1 MMKTN
6 MMNGT
11 VERRRRWA
19 RGALASALAA
29 TLALFGCVGGT
40 YGDNAAEGVGAAGE
54 GGAAANTETVDWD
67 ALIDI
72 AGMDFDY
79 SDRDKDASYD
89 AASATKIVLSGA
101 GATIE
106 GDGASADG
114 STVTITAAGTYVV
127 SGELADGALVV
138 NATDQDKVQVVL
150 DGATIR
156 HGDGA
161 AFEVQQADKVFIT
174 LADGSQN
181 TLADGAAYTLADG
194 EDEPNAALF
203 SKDDLTINGSG
214 ALTVEGNYRH
224 GVNSKDDLV
233 IAGGTLTVTAKEDG
247 LRGKDCVKI
256 ADGSLTV
263 TAGGD
268 GVKSSND
275 EDPTRGFVS
284 IDGGTFAI
292 DAGDEGVQAAT
303 YLRIAG
309 GEGSVKAV
317 DHAFRSE
324 VEAAMTGGSFAV
336 EAGGKGMNPETRF
349 TMGGGTLNVT
359 GSDEGIEA
367 EEVIVNDGELN
378 IVASDDGINAAVAE
392 RSDESAEAAA
402 AANDAAGS
410 SGDAAIAGNADG
422 AAPAAPQGDAASG
435 APEPP
440 SGADGQAPEP
450 PAGVDGQ
457 TPEPPEGFD
466 PQNGERPELPEG
478 AEEGQAP
485 QRPEGGPGAEDGM
498 PQGGRGGMGAG
509 GSVAANAS
517 EECLIQINGGKVT
530 VDVGGD
536 GLDSNGYVEVNGGVV
551 LASGSAG
558 GGDSALD
565 YEYGATITGG
575 AVILAGATGMAET
588 FTEGTQ
594 PFAMVAAEGAAG
606 TNLAVTD
613 EAGTV
618 LVSYTVPK
626 AFQCAVVSAPGLTEG
641 ATGKVVVGGT
651 VAGADSAGYATDAMV
666 EGGTTVDFTASTTP
680 SNEAGRMDD
689 GGRRGGSRGDAVRG
703 GQTRQGAAAQSPQP
717 EVVA

>member
-1 MMKTN
+1 MKTN

-29 TLALFGCVGGT
+29 TLALSGCAGGT
-40 YGDNAAEGVGAAGE
+40 YDDNAAENGGPTGE

-150 DGATIR
+150 AGATIR
-156 HGDGA
+156 NADGA
-161 AFEVQQADKVFIT
+161 AFEVQQADKVFVT
-174 LADGSQN
+174 LAEGSQS

-203 SKDDLTINGSG
+203 
-214 ALTVEGNYRH
+214 
-224 GVNSKDDLV
+224 SKDDLV

-275 EDPTRGFVS
+275 EDPTRGFVA
-284 IDGGTFAI
+284 IDGGTFAL
-292 DAGDEGVQAAT
+292 DVQDDGVQAAT

-309 GEGSVKAV
+309 GEGTVKAA
-317 DHAFRSE
+317 DHALRSE

-349 TMGGGTLNVT
+349 TMDL
-359 GSDEGIEA
+359 S
-367 EEVIVNDGELN
+367 
-378 IVASDDGINAAVAE
+378 
-392 RSDESAEAAA
+392 
-402 AANDAAGS
+402 
-410 SGDAAIAGNADG
+410 
-422 AAPAAPQGDAASG
+422 
-435 APEPP
+435 
-440 SGADGQAPEP
+440 
-450 PAGVDGQ
+450 
-457 TPEPPEGFD
+457 
-466 PQNGERPELPEG
+466 
-478 AEEGQAP
+478 
-485 QRPEGGPGAEDGM
+485 
-498 PQGGRGGMGAG
+498 
-509 GSVAANAS
+509 
-517 EECLIQINGGKVT
+517 LIHI
-530 VDVGGD
+530 
-536 GLDSNGYVEVNGGVV
+536 
-551 LASGSAG
+551 
-558 GGDSALD
+558 
-565 YEYGATITGG
+565 
-575 AVILAGATGMAET
+575 
-588 FTEGTQ
+588 
-594 PFAMVAAEGAAG
+594 
-606 TNLAVTD
+606 
-613 EAGTV
+613 
-618 LVSYTVPK
+618 
-626 AFQCAVVSAPGLTEG
+626 
-641 ATGKVVVGGT
+641 
-651 VAGADSAGYATDAMV
+651 
-666 EGGTTVDFTASTTP
+666 
-680 SNEAGRMDD
+680 
-689 GGRRGGSRGDAVRG
+689 
-703 GQTRQGAAAQSPQP
+703 
-717 EVVA
+717 